1 LFTTNPFI
9 PLADFTSPEF
19 LQGYVVLMILAVAI
33 GTVYDLLHKHSAEF
47 FTQDWKRSRAAAK
60 RQLSAGDMANIAART
75 LTHDIATFG
84 EFCNTHRRI
93 SHVLMFY
100 GFVTYLVTTVVLIFC
115 YPAEARPPVILPV
128 LWNIGAL
135 MTLFGGYWFFFL
147 LRANVVHDGQPVFR
161 LVRADLFI
169 VTLLASVT
177 FALLFEIVAMFG
189 NTTTTAL
196 FAGLYIFFTTL
207 LFVTVP
213 WSKFA
218 HMFYKPVVAYQKR
231 VEEADGSSTLPTP
244 TTPGGGRCPPSR
256 T

>member
-1 LFTTNPFI
+1 
-9 PLADFTSPEF
+9 
-19 LQGYVVLMILAVAI
+19 MILAVAL
-33 GTVYDLLHKHSAEF
+33 GTVFDLLHKRSAKF
-47 FTQDWKRSRAAAK
+47 FVQDWEKSRTAATRQLGAGDLAAIAAK
-60 RQLSAGDMANIAART
+60 T

-84 EFCNTHRRI
+84 EFCNTQRRI

-115 YPAEARPPVILPV
+115 YPAEAHPPAILPL

-135 MTLFGGYWFFFL
+135 MTLIGGYWFFFL

-177 FALLFEIVAMFG
+177 FALVFEIAAMTG
-189 NTTTTAL
+189 NTAATAV
-196 FAGLYIFFTTL
+196 FASLYILFTTL

-231 VEEADGSSTLPTP
+231 IEEADGSSTLPSP
-244 TTPGGGRCPPSR
+244 TTPGGGRCPPSH